1 MRSESDYNHER
12 DGIDL
17 AHAQNDAG
25 RDAFVGLVHTALF
38 AASIAFVGDVAPL
51 KDAVLKP
58 ALLAAWFFNFV
69 GLLALTISFQA
80 ARCAANKRRSA
91 LNDPTPPSTRGVD
104 VLNGVSLWTFPVSLL
119 CLFSFTIAN
128 VVQTNDRQKP
138 STTATVVP
146 GHRSPGLDAT
156 APRPRVPGSN
166 ADPASSRPTDPARST
181 REHLIAES
189 KAR

>member
-51 KDAVLKP
+51 KDAVLKS
-58 ALLAAWFFNFV
+58 ALLAAWFFNFL

-80 ARCAANKRRSA
+80 ARSAANKRRSA
-91 LNDPTPPSTRGVD
+91 LNDHTPPSTRSVD
-104 VLNGVSLWTFPVSLL
+104 VLNGVSLWTFPISLL
-119 CLFSFTIAN
+119 CLFSFTTAN

-138 STTATVVP
+138 STTATVAP
-146 GHRSPGLDAT
+146 GHRSPGLDAAALRT
-156 APRPRVPGSN
+156 SLPGPDADSAKSRSAN
-166 ADPASSRPTDPARST
+166 AGRST
-181 REHLIAES
+181 REQMIEEP
-189 KAR
+189 KAH

>member
-12 DGIDL
+12 DGIDQ
-17 AHAQNDAG
+17 AHAQNDVG

-58 ALLAAWFFNFV
+58 ALLAAWFFNFI

-80 ARCAANKRRSA
+80 ARNAANKRRSA
-91 LNDPTPPSTRGVD
+91 LNHHTPPSTRSVD

-119 CLFSFTIAN
+119 CLFSFTTAN

-146 GHRSPGLDAT
+146 GHRSQGLDAA
-156 APRPRVPGSN
+156 APRTGLPGTDAN
-166 ADPASSRPTDPARST
+166 PAKSHPAIAARRT
-181 REHLIAES
+181 REQLIEDP